1 MFIVSVILAFV
12 ALSVA
17 LGAIGMLWGC
27 IQQIEGLEDR
37 VGSLSTMLTDLEK
50 ECLSSIVD
58 LKQNLD
64 TTSEGHI
71 ERDTLILNRL
81 IELEGKVS
89 AITGEDNLA
98 KRLADIESAIA
109 DTDRQIDDSDMFI
122 RGEIKDLAA
131 EITKYVKKEEF
142 YQEFRSAILRD
153 LEDVQCNSPRVGF
166 LKVDADET
174 TPLDYTNV
182 VCDFSCPEC
191 EQQTTAEVR
200 INKNDE
206 RQEQR
211 LAQCARFKT
220 LRETMSQAE
229 AAKEMGIAASTAS
242 RYERYNT
249 TGEWK

>member
-1 MFIVSVILAFV
+1 MFTVSVILAIV

-64 TTSEGHI
+64 TTNERCV
-71 ERDTLILNRL
+71 ERDTLILSRL
-81 IELEGKVS
+81 VELEGKVS

-109 DTDRQIDDSDMFI
+109 DTGRQIDDSDMFI
-122 RGEIKDLAA
+122 RCEIKDLADKVA
-131 EITKYVKKEEF
+131 SCVKKEEF

-153 LEDVQCNSPRVGF
+153 LEDLQPS
-166 LKVDADET
+166 KVAADV
-174 TPLDYTNV
+174 L
-182 VCDFSCPEC
+182 CDFSCPEC

-200 INKNDE
+200 INKNDVK
-206 RQEQR
+206 QEQR